1 MKNFE
6 IPGPISAERGG
17 RSLAMSP
24 RRSLL
29 PRLAGLAAAALVV
42 GLSPAARAGSE
53 GFAVSLYGLGAAADV
68 DRYHLHVGPSADEP
82 DVLVDNDLRLNGWGR
97 MIGGGLQLTVLGS
110 SDGPLG
116 RTRVGLGVGAFGM
129 SGLELLADPLP
140 AGLTAGIGNM
150 FGARFDLSFGREL
163 AIGPKGGPDAEF
175 GFQNKHALYPYLE
188 LHMVFDIL
196 QAEIQ
201 LHSPD
206 LGLLGSTVYNTYS
219 FGLGPR
225 AGVAIPLTS
234 DIFIDLG
241 VYASIF
247 GMERVGGFAGLGVW
261 DR

>member
-6 IPGPISAERGG
+6 TSGPISADRGG

-24 RRSLL
+24 RSLL
-29 PRLAGLAAAALVV
+29 PRLAGLAAAAIVV

-68 DRYHLHVGPSADEP
+68 DRYHLHIGPSADEP
-82 DVLVDNDLRLNGWGR
+82 GVLVDNDLRLNGWGR
-97 MIGGGLQLTVLGS
+97 MIGGGLRATVLGS

-116 RTRVGLGVGAFGM
+116 RTRVGLGIGAFGM

-140 AGLTAGIGNM
+140 AGLTADIGSM
-150 FGARFDLSFGREL
+150 VGARFDLSFGREL

-175 GFQNKHALYPYLE
+175 GFQNAHALYPYIE
-188 LHMVFDIL
+188 LQMVFDIV

-201 LHSPD
+201 IHSPD
-206 LGLLGSTVYNTYS
+206 LGLLGSTAYNTYS